1 LKTKNIAVIGTAGIP
16 ANYGGFETL
25 VEYLVGHL
33 AQRFNFIVYCSSSS
47 YPVNTRHYK
56 GARLVY
62 LPINANGKSSI
73 LYDCLSIIHSLFIAD
88 TILVLGVGGAFL
100 LPFIRLFTNKI
111 IITNIDGLEWK
122 RDKWGRIAKF
132 YLFVQEKIAAKFS
145 HRLIADNVGIENY
158 ILEKYGRSSEL
169 IAYGGSHAFHSE
181 LSQKTFDA
189 YKIQMPY
196 AFTVCRIE
204 PENNIHIIL
213 KAFSNSNRNLI
224 IVGNWQ
230 SSKYGES
237 LRLMYGKFSNIK
249 MLDPIYD
256 QTVLNEIRSNC
267 AIYIHGHSAG
277 GTNPSLVEAMWL
289 GLPIFAWKVN
299 YNLFTTEENAIFFD
313 SATTLQN
320 LVNTVDEAD
329 LRTIGTRLAEV
340 AKRKYSW
347 EQISESYGKLFA
359 A

>member
-1 LKTKNIAVIGTAGIP
+1 LKKKNIAVIGTAGIP

-25 VEYLVGHL
+25 VEYLVEHL
-33 AQRFNFIVYCSSSS
+33 AGRFNFIVYCSSQAYSAKMKA
-47 YPVNTRHYK
+47 YK

-73 LYDCLSIIHSLFIAD
+73 LYDCLSIVHCLFIAD
-88 TILVLGVGGAFL
+88 IILVLGVGGAFL

-122 RDKWGRIAKF
+122 RDKWGRMAKL
-132 YLFVQEKIAAKFS
+132 YLFIQEKIAAKFS
-145 HRLIADNVGIENY
+145 HYLVADNRGIENY
-158 ILEKYGRSSEL
+158 ILEKYERSSEL
-169 IAYGGSHAFHSE
+169 IAYGGSHAFHGE
-181 LSQKTFDA
+181 LTQKTIDT
-189 YKIQMPY
+189 YKIQRPY

-204 PENNIHIIL
+204 PENNIHVIL
-213 KAFSNSNRNLI
+213 KAFSNSSRNLI

-230 SSKYGES
+230 ASKYGES
-237 LRLMYGKFSNIK
+237 LRALYGTFSNIK

-256 QTVLNEIRSNC
+256 QSILNEIRSNC

-313 SATTLQN
+313 SATTLEN
-320 LVNTVDEAD
+320 LINTVDEAD

-347 EQISESYGKLFA
+347 EQISDSYGKLFA
-359 A
+359 T